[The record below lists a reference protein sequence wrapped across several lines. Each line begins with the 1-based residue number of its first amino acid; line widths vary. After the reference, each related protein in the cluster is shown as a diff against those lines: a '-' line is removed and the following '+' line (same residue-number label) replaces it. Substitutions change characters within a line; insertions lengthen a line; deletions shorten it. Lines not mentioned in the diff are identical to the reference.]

1 MTRLTEYRRGPHTFD
16 VIDAGPEDGT
26 PVVLLHG
33 FPQRATC
40 WDAVAPLL
48 HASGARTYAP
58 DQRGYSRR
66 ARPRSRFAY
75 RTGEL
80 VDDVKALID
89 AIGTGVH
96 LVGHDWGAAIGW
108 GVAARYPEALR
119 SYTAISVG
127 HPAAFTRSML
137 RSTQGLKSYYMALFQ
152 LPFVTEW
159 LLSRRG
165 GPGERLLRHAGMSRE
180 MLDAYFA
187 EIVDDGALRGG
198 LGYYRSLPLS
208 FSGDLFGRV
217 SVPTTLL
224 WSTNDVALGRKQAE
238 MTRDFVT
245 GPYELI
251 EMDGASHWIPDQEPV
266 QLSEAIIAR
275 AGLRPAAG

>member
-1 MTRLTEYRRGPHTFD
+1 MTRLTEYSRGPHTFD

-26 PVVLLHG
+26 PVLLLHG

-40 WDAVAPLL
+40 WAAVSPLL
-48 HASGARTYAP
+48 HQAGARTYAP
-58 DQRGYSRR
+58 DQRGYSPR
-66 ARPRSRFAY
+66 ARPTSRFSY
-75 RTGEL
+75 RVGEL
-80 VDDVKALID
+80 VDDAMALID
-89 AIGTGVH
+89 EIGQPVH
-96 LVGHDWGAAIGW
+96 VVAHDWGAMVGW
-108 GVAARYPEALR
+108 GLAARYPEAVR
-119 SYTAISVG
+119 SLTAVSVG
-127 HPAAFTRSML
+127 HPAAFMRAML

-165 GPGERLLRHAGMSRE
+165 GLGERLLRNAGMSRE
-180 MLDAYFA
+180 MLDTYYA

-198 LGYYRSLPLS
+198 LGWYRSLPISLK
-208 FSGDLFGRV
+208 GDYFRRV

-238 MTRDFVT
+238 LTRDFVT
-245 GPYELI
+245 GPYELV

-266 QLSEAIIAR
+266 QLAEVIKAR
-275 AGLRPAAG
+275 AGL

>member
-1 MTRLTEYRRGPHTFD
+1 MTRLTEYSRGPHTFD

-48 HASGARTYAP
+48 HQAGARTYAP
-58 DQRGYSRR
+58 DQRGYSPR
-66 ARPRSRFAY
+66 ARPRSRFSY
-75 RTGEL
+75 RVGE
-80 VDDVKALID
+80 VIDDAKALID
-89 AIGTGVH
+89 QVGQPVH
-96 LVGHDWGAAIGW
+96 VVAHDWGAMVGW
-108 GVAARYPEALR
+108 GLAARYPEVVR
-119 SYTAISVG
+119 SLTAVSVG
-127 HPAAFTRSML
+127 HPAAFMRSML

-165 GPGERLLRHAGMSRE
+165 GLGERLLRNAGMSRE
-180 MLDAYFA
+180 MLDTYFT
-187 EIVDDGALRGG
+187 EIVEDGALRGG
-198 LGYYRSLPLS
+198 LGWYRSLPISLR
-208 FSGDLFGRV
+208 GDYFRRV

-238 MTRDFVT
+238 LTRDFVT
-245 GPYELI
+245 GPYELV
-251 EMDGASHWIPDQEPV
+251 EMDGASHWIPDQEPK
-266 QLSEAIIAR
+266 QLAEVIIAR
-275 AGLRPAAG
+275 AAL